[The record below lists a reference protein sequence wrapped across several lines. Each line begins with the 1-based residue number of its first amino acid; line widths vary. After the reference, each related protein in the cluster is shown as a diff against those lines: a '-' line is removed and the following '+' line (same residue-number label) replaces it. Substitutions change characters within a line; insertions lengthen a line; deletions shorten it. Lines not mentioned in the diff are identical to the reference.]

1 MDSIRQADSR
11 TSGNALL
18 LHDSIL
24 GESSA
29 GGQTASAAS
38 LLGLP
43 VELQKMI
50 LEYVSL
56 AHLGPLGSPY

>member
-1 MDSIRQADSR
+1 MGQVGQTNSSAND
-11 TSGNALL
+11 NALR

-24 GESSA
+24 GESLSGA
-29 GGQTASAAS
+29 QTASTAS

-43 VELQKMI
+43 VELQKTI

-56 AHLGPLGSPY
+56 AHLLII